1 MKKIFIR
8 SPYFIEIDTEIG
20 GKVELYFYNKG
31 ESVPTDATYVLTKQ
45 RPSPAQTSLT
55 FNIANYAKEFI
66 SPINPVSVTVPTAEN
81 ANMFCYVLIKRYI
94 QTESSYTLLG
104 EETIVC
110 LNGFSNYADGY
121 NYNTTDAVVPMFN
134 ENINRQLFSGEYVN
148 CYIDDFGG
156 DTLQWINSD
165 GDLDFEPNGN
175 VYKLHLKEGNNRLY
189 NDGDDIVYFDIT
201 ANDVCEPKYTPMQ
214 CTFVNRYGGWEYL
227 TFFKAS
233 YLSTDAKKED
243 YSLLPSSVDYNVL
256 QGQRRSFNLQGKSKI
271 KVNSGWVA
279 ENYFELIED
288 LMLSKTILL
297 DNKPVTIKTSSMDK
311 KQGVF
316 DRVINYT
323 IELDYNFGVI
333 NDVV

>member
-1 MKKIFIR
+1 
-8 SPYFIEIDTEIG
+8 
-20 GKVELYFYNKG
+20 
-31 ESVPTDATYVLTKQ
+31 
-45 RPSPAQTSLT
+45 
-55 FNIANYAKEFI
+55 
-66 SPINPVSVTVPTAEN
+66 
-81 ANMFCYVLIKRYI
+81 
-94 QTESSYTLLG
+94 
-104 EETIVC
+104 
-110 LNGFSNYADGY
+110 
-121 NYNTTDAVVPMFN
+121 MFN
-134 ENINRQLFSGEYVN
+134 ENIIRQLFSGEYVN

-156 DTLQWINSD
+156 DSLQWQNLL

-175 VYKLHLKEGNNRLY
+175 VYKLRLTKGTNELY
-189 NDGDDIVYFDIT
+189 NDNTTTTYFSIT
-201 ANDVCEPKYTPMQ
+201 AADVCEPKYTPMQ

-233 YLSTDAKKED
+233 YLSTDATKQD
-243 YSLLPSSVDYNVL
+243 YNLLPSSANYNVL
-256 QGQRRSFNLQGKSKI
+256 QGQRQSFNLQGKSKI
-271 KVNSGWVA
+271 KVNTGWIS

-323 IELDYNFGVI
+323 IEFDYNFGVI

>member
-8 SPYFIEIDTEIG
+8 SPYFVQINSTIG
-20 GKVELYFYNKG
+20 GKVELFFYNKG
-31 ESVPTDATYVLTKQ
+31 ESVPTVPTYTLTKKI
-45 RPSPAQTSLT
+45 PSANQPLLT

-66 SPINPVSVTVPTAEN
+66 NPINPVSVTVPTAEVSN
-81 ANMFCYVLIKRYI
+81 TFCYVRIKGYEETTSGFDLI
-94 QTESSYTLLG
+94 S

-110 LNGFSNYADGY
+110 LNGFSAYSDGF
-121 NYNTTDAVVPMFN
+121 NHSTTDAVVPMFN
-134 ENINRQLFSGEYVN
+134 ENINRQLFVGEYVN

-175 VYKLHLKEGNNRLY
+175 VYKLHLTKGTNELY
-189 NDGDDIVYFDIT
+189 NDSTATTYFSIT
-201 ANDVCEPKYTPMQ
+201 AGDICEPKYTPMQ
-214 CTFVNRYGGWEYL
+214 CTFINRYGGWEYL

-233 YLSTDAKKED
+233 YLSTDATKQD
-243 YSLLPSSVDYNVL
+243 YNLLPSSVNYNVL
-256 QGQRRSFNLQGKSKI
+256 QGQRQSFNLQGKSKI
-271 KVNSGWVA
+271 KVNTGWVN

-297 DNKPVTIKTSSMDK
+297 DRKPVTIKTSSMDK

-323 IELDYNFGVI
+323 IEFDYNFGVI